1 MNRNFQARSGFK
13 RQTLSSMVRLGI
25 AALVLSMTLP
35 LHAADSRAVKSR
47 VAPTY
52 PEMAKRLRI
61 TGVVKVSVTIAPDGS
76 VTAVK
81 TVTGNSMLSRAA
93 EDAVSKWKFASAAEE
108 STVEIDI
115 NFGGS

>member
-1 MNRNFQARSGFK
+1 
-13 RQTLSSMVRLGI
+13 
-25 AALVLSMTLP
+25 
-35 LHAADSRAVKSR
+35 
-47 VAPTY
+47 
-52 PEMAKRLRI
+52 
-61 TGVVKVSVTIAPDGS
+61 